1 VPQNAAVSAKLSTR
15 ARNLSQ
21 RRQSRIRGEE
31 GHDLSHQDKPMDRD
45 SWVPASE
52 HTDEYD
58 GDENTHDH
66 LDDDDHHHDGSNVE
80 NRGRE
85 EQRAIAA

>member
-1 VPQNAAVSAKLSTR
+1 MSAKLSTR

-21 RRQSRIRGEE
+21 RRQSRIRGE

-52 HTDEYD
+52 HTDDYD
-58 GDENTHDH
+58 GEDMAHDQLEDE
-66 LDDDDHHHDGSNVE
+66 DHHHDGSNGE

-85 EQRAIAA
+85 EQRAVAA